1 MVIARVTKVSKAWLQ
16 DYVNKKDEE
25 RVIKH
30 EEHKELDIKVEK
42 VPKNYGILSSLFI
55 VWGVAPPQCAV
66 IYTDK
71 WKAYSGV
78 LPSKRHQLLYIG
90 NK

>member
-30 EEHKELDIKVEK
+30 EENKELDIKVEK
-42 VPKNYGILSSLFI
+42 VPKNYGILSSLLFI
-55 VWGVAPPQCAV
+55 ANVQ
-66 IYTDK
+66 
-71 WKAYSGV
+71 
-78 LPSKRHQLLYIG
+78 
-90 NK
+90 